1 MPLRLFSLPLV
12 LLLSLLSRTPC
23 QAQRVT
29 GLLITSDNKPAAYA
43 VVKLYGSDSALIKY
57 ELCGSDGSYR
67 FEDLPGR
74 RLYRI
79 SFSLVGYM
87 ASDTS
92 LFVGS
97 DISITNTMIPEIKN
111 LRAAVV
117 TNEKTMFERKIDR
130 FIFNVQNSM
139 AASSGDATD
148 VLRLTPLVDMQNDAL
163 SIVGKGSVSVMI
175 NDRMLRTSG
184 EDLYNYLRSIPSG
197 NIESIEVITMP
208 PAKYSAEGNSG
219 IINIKLKKVVNDHWS
234 AALRSIYTQTSY
246 PAENV
251 GFNFDYQRN
260 RFSLSA
266 SGGSTKGSS
275 EFTERPDIFYPDQ
288 TWNGAST
295 SRHYT
300 NLYNVRVLSDYK
312 VSNKLTIGVQGFY
325 NHSQPH
331 YTDQSLNLITDNAS
345 RHTDSSLSGNGQQLA
360 LNKNISLNLH
370 SIYTLG
376 KDDQKIAF
384 DFDYYGSSNNT
395 DRPFGSAAYD
405 ADDLLIP
412 GSEWFSHNIGNNS
425 FRNYSFDLVADHK
438 IRHLDIKYGLN
449 YTNSRNLSHLQATIV
464 QSNTDTLFHYNDLF
478 HFDEKTGS
486 AFLTVDSKIGKKHEV
501 ELGLRGENTNTLGIS
516 NTLEKEYRN
525 QYFQLFPTAYYE
537 YDMND
542 KNSFSISYGRRIDR
556 PNYLSLNPFE
566 RYISQFYYSVGN
578 PYLLP
583 SFTNNFELDYSN
595 NNNFTAQVF
604 TNAGNNQT
612 AQTAIPNA
620 VTKMVVD
627 TMQNFYNSLNV
638 GITATYAV
646 KKLKWLESNFVATG
660 YYRRITEQ
668 NPALVPNSEVWS
680 YYLSTTNT
688 FKINTKLT
696 SQLTFYYNSPQLT
709 GIYRRTARYNLGGS
723 IRYRVNK
730 KFELALAANDVLKT
744 SQGILSSTVSGIR
757 QVYNNYYDNRY
768 LRLNLTYRF
777 GSLKISGRQRNFGNE
792 TEKQRAY

>member
-1 MPLRLFSLPLV
+1 MPLRFFSLLLV
-12 LLLSLLSRTPC
+12 LLLLLLSRTPC
-23 QAQRVT
+23 QAQRVR
-29 GLLITSDNKPAAYA
+29 GLLMTSDNKPAAYA

-57 ELCGSDGSYR
+57 ELCGPDGSYG
-67 FEDLPGR
+67 FEDLPGKG
-74 RLYRI
+74 LYRI

-87 ASDTS
+87 ALDTS
-92 LFVGS
+92 LLVGS
-97 DISITNTMIPEIKN
+97 DVSITNTMMPAIKN

-117 TNEKTMFERKIDR
+117 TNEKPMFERKIDR
-130 FIFNVQNSM
+130 FVFNVQNSM
-139 AASSGDATD
+139 AASSGDAMD

-163 SIVGKGSVSVMI
+163 SIVGKGSVSVMV
-175 NDRMLRTSG
+175 NDRMLRISG

-197 NIESIEVITMP
+197 SIESIEVITMP

-234 AALRSIYTQTSY
+234 AALRSIYTQTTY
-246 PAENV
+246 PAINP

-260 RFSLSA
+260 RFSLST
-266 SGGSTKGSS
+266 SGGSTEGSS

-325 NHSQPH
+325 NQSRPH
-331 YTDQSLNLITDNAS
+331 YTDQSLNLITDNVSKQA
-345 RHTDSSLSGNGQQLA
+345 DSSLTGNGQQHA
-360 LNKNISLNLH
+360 FNENISLNLH

-376 KDDQKIAF
+376 ADNQKIAF

-405 ADDLLIP
+405 ADNSLIP

-425 FRNYSFDLVADHK
+425 FHNYSFNLVANHK
-438 IRHLDIKYGLN
+438 IRHLDVEYGLN
-449 YTNSRNLSHLQATIV
+449 YTDSRNLSELQATIV
-464 QSNTDTLFHYNDLF
+464 QRNTDTLFHYDDLF
-478 HFDEKTGS
+478 HFDEKTES
-486 AFLTVDSKIGKKHEV
+486 AFLTVDRKIGKKHEV
-501 ELGLRGENTNTLGIS
+501 ELGLRGENTNTRGIS

-525 QYFQLFPTAYYE
+525 QYFELFPNVYYE

-556 PNYLSLNPFE
+556 PNYLGLNPFE

-595 NNNFTAQVF
+595 NNNFTAQAF
-604 TNAGNNQT
+604 TNAGNNQI

-620 VTKMVVD
+620 VTKVVVD

-638 GITATYAV
+638 GVTATYAV
-646 KKLKWLESNFVATG
+646 KKLKWLESNFVVTG

-668 NPALVPNSEVWS
+668 NPALVPNSEEWS

-688 FKINTKLT
+688 FKINAKLT

-709 GIYRRTARYNLGGS
+709 GIYRRTARYNLSGS

-744 SQGILSSTVSGIR
+744 SQGKLSSTVGGIR
-757 QVYNNYYDNRY
+757 EVYNNYYDNRY
-768 LRLNLTYRF
+768 VRLNLTYRF
-777 GSLKISGRQRNFGNE
+777 GSSKVSARQRNFGNE